1 MTLRSRAGRAN
12 PGYMFLYLMYMD
24 RMREEPENLDVP
36 ALLHEIHHRVE
47 AAEKRRITHAEMA
60 LRLGISKR
68 TYVEYLR
75 GTNRPKGLGVM
86 FHLLQMLD
94 REDLLR
100 LVSPLGVASEPGP
113 GVVLNSKVGRPL

>member
-1 MTLRSRAGRAN
+1 
-12 PGYMFLYLMYMD
+12 MFLYLMYME

-36 ALLHEIHHRVE
+36 ALLHGIHHRIE
-47 AAEKRRITHAEMA
+47 AAEKKRITHGEMA

-94 REDLLR
+94 CEDLLR
-100 LVSPLGVASEPGP
+100 VVSPVGVASDPRA
-113 GVVLNSKVGRPL
+113 GVVLNSKVSRPL